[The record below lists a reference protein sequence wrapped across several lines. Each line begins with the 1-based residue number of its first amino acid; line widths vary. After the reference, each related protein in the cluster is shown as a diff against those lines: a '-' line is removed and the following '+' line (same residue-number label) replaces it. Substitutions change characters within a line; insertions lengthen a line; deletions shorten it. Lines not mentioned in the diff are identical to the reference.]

1 MFRLGRSNVAQME
14 WFKEMREKRASGLGP
29 GKGQARQ
36 GRGSGGRGASA
47 HVLAKGLL

>member
-29 GKGQARQ
+29 
-36 GRGSGGRGASA
+36 
-47 HVLAKGLL
+47 KGLL